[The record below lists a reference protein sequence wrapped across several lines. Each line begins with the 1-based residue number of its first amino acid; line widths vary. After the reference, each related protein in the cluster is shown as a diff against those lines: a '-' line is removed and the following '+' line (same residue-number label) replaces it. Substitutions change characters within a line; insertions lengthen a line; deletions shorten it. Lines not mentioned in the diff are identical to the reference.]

1 MMARY
6 TKEFR
11 ANAVRMCEGRR
22 VAEVARELGVKYQ
35 TLYQWVFEARGPVS
49 DRAEP
54 TPSEPKSVEEE
65 NRDLRRENRRLAEE
79 LEIAKKAA
87 AFFARHQK

>member
-1 MMARY
+1 MASY

-22 VAEVARELGVKYQ
+22 VADVARELGVKYQ
-35 TLYQWVFEARGPVS
+35 TLYDWVLKTRGPVS
-49 DRAEP
+49 DQAAASPEAA
-54 TPSEPKSVEEE
+54 KSIEEE